1 MKRSATVAL
10 VIAAIAAVLAG
21 AFAAPAQAST
31 TGSLR
36 GRVVDATTNAPIV
49 GATVSAV
56 SPSQTAATV
65 TDSSG
70 AFSFLA
76 LNPDTYTLHVEKTG
90 YSPVAQPGASVFAD
104 QSSTFVIP
112 LASALKT
119 IGRVASRAS
128 GSLVRPGT
136 TSDVYSVNASGQK
149 AAESVAGSGS
159 LNQAYG
165 AIASVPGVSV
175 PSGQQGWYQS
185 VYIRG
190 GDYDQVAYEFDG
202 VPVVRQSDFAPIV
215 TLSALGQQE
224 VQIYTGGTPATSNSS
239 GLAGYINQVIK
250 TGTNP
255 GYATA
260 DGAIGGPQFYHF
272 LSVETGGATPDRLFS
287 YYVGLAGADQTYRY
301 VDQFNGISDPQY
313 FYPLNIASNNAVYN
327 VSDGSCVLR
336 RGPRSC
342 AGDPNFGA
350 TYSPGASYF
359 QAAGFDRETVMNV
372 HFGIP
377 HHNDGGRDDVQALYV
392 TGNIET
398 QFYSSFNDTFLGPVW
413 PGGVPYLDSTYYN
426 GTLGQAP
433 NPSQLVTGRFPSSP
447 TNRVYNNTT
456 VNGTTTTPSL
466 VGLDQRDGNN
476 VGFSVE
482 KLQYQRNFDNHSYLR
497 VLGYSEWSDW
507 LINGPN
513 GAQLTFAADP
523 AEYDVLAWI
532 YGAGAIYS
540 NQFNSKNLFTASLA
554 YNTQTLAT
562 YDAEFASGGPNS
574 RAPTGLGTIISSYVG
589 SGGSCYNFRTGA
601 PWSCFDAGSQGGIFN
616 HAASG
621 CPSPQNFPYICLTP
635 GTAPPGSPAA
645 RAAAHWVMTEDGR
658 AAQFDGVKPYFS
670 SLAFTDVWTPSDR
683 LLVNIGGRMD
693 NFVYTFDNT
702 VSGFPARA
710 FWFNAFN
717 AENCGAPA
725 QDPVSR
731 WNGSSFGPCPA
742 GYSPMTTPG
751 VGLTNDVPG
760 KTSYW
765 VFSPRLAGTYTL
777 NSDNVLRASAGR
789 YARAAATS
797 SQEINDRQQDLPDQ
811 LAGFYKL
818 GYTTPYHQNLPD
830 SSWNYDVSWEHHF
843 HGTNLSFKLSPF
855 YRSTNN
861 QVQYFAIDPA
871 TGIVAGVN
879 VGTQRSTGVEL
890 SLQGGDFSKNGLS
903 FLLSYTYT
911 DSRIKYAP
919 VSNGVSVLDSL
930 NAAIEQYNSYT
941 HACAGSAAS
950 STICGGGL
958 YGGNADPVFH
968 NRGGARV
975 SNPYYGD
982 GLAPLIDK
990 NAWFTTYDVIPT
1002 AFSSANGFAVPN
1014 VATLVLNY
1022 RHNRLSVTPNLTY
1035 SSGSSYGSPLVW
1047 PGYVPQSCTQNP
1059 ALTPTAPG
1067 ASCSGSY
1074 RTASGS
1080 TSTPGVIFLPDPY
1093 THQFDTLGSLKQPW
1107 QLTLNVQASYE
1118 VSPRATVTVTASNL
1132 YNQCFQRGYAWDD
1145 SNVCMYSNLPSNIL
1159 APAGNFITTPPVELK
1174 YPYGP
1179 WSNQTEVGYTAVK
1192 QPFQF
1197 TADLNVRL

>member
-1 MKRSATVAL
+1 MKRLPAVVL
-10 VIAAIAAVLAG
+10 VIAALVAAG
-21 AFAAPAQAST
+21 AATARAST
-31 TGSLR
+31 TGTLR
-36 GRVVDATTNAPIV
+36 GRVVDGATNAPVV
-49 GATVSAV
+49 GATVNAV
-56 SPSQTAATV
+56 SPSQTASTV
-65 TDSSG
+65 TDGSG

-90 YSPVAQPGASVFAD
+90 YAPASQPGATVFAD
-104 QSSTFVIP
+104 QAATFVIS
-112 LASALKT
+112 LAPALKT
-119 IGRVASRAS
+119 IGRVTSV
-128 GSLVRPGT
+128 GNTSLVRAGT

-149 AAESVAGSGS
+149 AAQSVAGSGS

-250 TGTNP
+250 TGTSP
-255 GYATA
+255 GYANV
-260 DGAIGGPQFYHF
+260 DGAIGTPQFYHF
-272 LSVETGGATPDRLFS
+272 LSAEAGGATPDRLFS
-287 YYVGLAGADQTYRY
+287 YYVGLAAANQTYRY
-301 VDQFNGISDPQY
+301 VDQFNGESDPQY
-313 FYPLNIASNNAVYN
+313 FYPLNIRSQNTVYN
-327 VSDGSCVLR
+327 IDDGSCTLR
-336 RGPRSC
+336 RGPGGC
-342 AGDPNFGA
+342 MGDPNYGA
-350 TYSPGASYF
+350 SYSPGASYF
-359 QAAGFDRETVMNV
+359 QAAGFDRENVMNF

-377 HHNDGGRDDVQALYV
+377 HHGDGGRDDVQLLYV
-392 TGNIET
+392 TGNIES

-426 GTLGQAP
+426 GGIFQAP
-433 NPSQLVTGRFPSSP
+433 NPSKLVTGPFPASP
-447 TNRVYNNTT
+447 TNRVFNNST
-456 VNGTTTTPSL
+456 VNGTPTDPSL
-466 VGLDQRDGNN
+466 VGLNQRDGNN

-482 KLQYQRNFDNHSYLR
+482 KAQYQRNFDNHSYLR
-497 VLGYSEWSDW
+497 VLAYSEWSDW

-532 YGAGAIYS
+532 YGANAIYS
-540 NQFNSKNLFTASLA
+540 NQLGSKNLFTACLA
-554 YNTQTLAT
+554 YNSQTLQT
-562 YDAEFASGGPNS
+562 YDAEFACGGPNS
-574 RAPTGLGTIISSYVG
+574 RPPTGLGTIISSYVG
-589 SGGSCYNFRTGA
+589 KNGNCYNFVNGKQ
-601 PWSCFDAGSQGGIFN
+601 WSCFDAGSQGGLFTS
-616 HAASG
+616 AAPG
-621 CPSPQNFPYICLTP
+621 CPQPQNFPYICLTP
-635 GTAPPGSPAA
+635 GTAPANSPAA
-645 RAAAHWVMTEDGR
+645 DAGAHWVMTEDGR
-658 AAQFDGVKPYFS
+658 AAQFDGVRPYFGS
-670 SLAFTDVWTPSDR
+670 VALTDVWTPNDR
-683 LLVNIGGRMD
+683 LLINLGARMD
-693 NFVYTFDNT
+693 NFVYKFDDT

-717 AENCGAPA
+717 NENCGAPA

-731 WNGSSFGPCPA
+731 WNGRTFGPCPA
-742 GYSPMTTPG
+742 GYTPMTQPG
-751 VGLTNDVPG
+751 IGLSNDVPAS
-760 KTSYW
+760 TSYW
-765 VFSPRLAGTYTL
+765 VFSPRLAATYTL

-789 YARAAATS
+789 YVRAAATS
-797 SQEINDRQQDLPDQ
+797 SQEIDDRQQDLPDQ

-830 SSWNYDVSWEHHF
+830 SSWNYDLSWEHHF
-843 HGTNLSFKLSPF
+843 RGTKLSFKLSPF
-855 YRSTNN
+855 YRATSN

-879 VGTQRSTGVEL
+879 VGKQVSTGVEL
-890 SLQGGDFSKNGLS
+890 SLQGGDMTKDGLS

-941 HACAGSAAS
+941 RACAGSAAG

-958 YGGNADPVFH
+958 YAGNASPGF
-968 NRGGARV
+968 NNPGGVHVA
-975 SNPYYGD
+975 NPYYNA
-982 GLAPLIDK
+982 GLQPLIDK

-1002 AFSSANGFAVPN
+1002 AFASANGFAVPD

-1022 RHNRLSVTPNLTY
+1022 RHGRFSITPNLTY
-1035 SSGSSYGSPLVW
+1035 NSGSSYGSPLVW
-1047 PGYVPQSCTQNP
+1047 PGYVPQSCKRNP
-1059 ALTPTAPG
+1059 AQNPTAPG
-1067 ASCSGSY
+1067 ASCNGSY
-1074 RTASGS
+1074 QNADGTTLS
-1080 TSTPGVIFLPDPY
+1080 PGAIFLPDPY
-1093 THQFDTLGSLKQPW
+1093 THRFDSLGSLQQPW
-1107 QLTLNVQASYE
+1107 QLSLNLQASYE
-1118 VSPRATVTVTASNL
+1118 VNSHATVTVTASNL

-1145 SNVCMYSNLPSNIL
+1145 SNICMYSNLPSNIL
-1159 APAGNFITTPPVELK
+1159 APAGNFLQTPPVQLK

-1192 QPFQF
+1192 QPFQL
-1197 TADLNVRL
+1197 TVDLNLRL

>member
-1 MKRSATVAL
+1 MMMRWTLIVFAVVGLAVTGTVSAV
-10 VIAAIAAVLAG
+10 
-21 AFAAPAQAST
+21 AST

-36 GRVVDATTNAPIV
+36 GRVVDAANNAPIA
-49 GATVSAV
+49 GAAVTAV
-56 SPSQTAATV
+56 SPSQTATTT
-65 TDSSG
+65 TDGSG

-76 LNPDTYTLHVEKTG
+76 LNPDTYTLRVEKPG
-90 YSPVAQPGASVFAD
+90 YSPASQPGASVFAD
-104 QSSTFVIP
+104 QSSTFVIALSP
-112 LASALKT
+112 ALKT
-119 IGRVASRAS
+119 IGRVSARSA

-136 TSDVYSVNASGQK
+136 TSDVYSVNAAGQK
-149 AAESVAGSGS
+149 AAQSVAGSGS

-165 AIASVPGVSV
+165 AIASVPGVSL

-185 VYIRG
+185 VYVRG
-190 GDYDQVAYEFDG
+190 GDYNQVAYEFDG

-250 TGTNP
+250 TGTSP

-260 DGAIGGPQFYHF
+260 DGAIGTPQFYHF

-301 VDQFNGISDPQY
+301 VDQFNGESDPQY
-313 FYPLNIASNNAVYN
+313 FYPLSVVSNNAVYN
-327 VSDGSCVLR
+327 VTDGSCTLKH
-336 RGPRSC
+336 GPASC
-342 AGDPNFGA
+342 IGDPNFGA

-359 QAAGFDRETVMNV
+359 QAVGFDRETVMNF

-377 HHNDGGRDDVQALYV
+377 HHVDTGRDDVQLLYV

-398 QFYSSFNDTFLGPVW
+398 QFYSSFNDTFLGPVY

-426 GTLGQAP
+426 GALAQAP
-433 NPSQLVTGRFPSSP
+433 NPARLVTGPFPSSP
-447 TNRVYNNTT
+447 TDRTFNNTT
-456 VNGTTTTPSL
+456 ANGTPANPSL
-466 VGLDQRDGNN
+466 VGLNQRDGNN

-482 KLQYQRNFDNHSYLR
+482 KAQYQRNFDNHSYLR
-497 VLGYSEWSDW
+497 VLGYAEWSDW

-540 NQFNSKNLFTASLA
+540 NQLGSKNLFTASLA

-562 YDAEFASGGPNS
+562 YNAEFASGGPNS
-574 RAPTGLGTIISSYVG
+574 RAPTGLGTILSSYVG
-589 SGGSCYNFRTGA
+589 KNGSCYNFATGA
-601 PWSCFDAGSQGGIFN
+601 LWSCFAAGSQGGIFN
-616 HAASG
+616 HPAAG
-621 CPSPQNFPYICLTP
+621 CQPPQSFPYICLTP
-635 GTAPPGSPAA
+635 GNAPAGSPAA
-645 RAAAHWVMTEDGR
+645 KAGAHWIMTEDGR
-658 AAQFDGVKPYFS
+658 AAQFDGVRPYFG
-670 SLAFTDVWTPSDR
+670 SLALTDVWTPDDR
-683 LLVNIGGRMD
+683 LLVNLGGRVD
-693 NFVYTFDNT
+693 NFRYTFDNT

-717 AENCGAPA
+717 NENCGAPA
-725 QDPVSR
+725 QNPVSR
-731 WNGSSFGPCPA
+731 WNGHSLGPCPA
-742 GYSPMTTPG
+742 GFSPMTDPG
-751 VGLTNDVPG
+751 VGLVNSVPSG
-760 KTSYW
+760 SSYW
-765 VFSPRLAGTYTL
+765 VVSPRLAATYTL
-777 NSDNVLRASAGR
+777 NQDNVLRASLGR
-789 YARAAATS
+789 YVRAAETS

-811 LAGFYKL
+811 ISGFYKL

-830 SSWNYDVSWEHHF
+830 SSWNYDVSWEHHL
-843 HGTNLSFKLSPF
+843 HGTNLSFKVSPF
-855 YRSTNN
+855 YRSTSN
-861 QVQYFAIDPA
+861 QVQNFAIDPA
-871 TGIVAGVN
+871 TGITAAVN
-879 VGTQRSTGVEL
+879 VGTQESSGVEL
-890 SLQGGDFSKNGLS
+890 SFQGGDFSKNGLS

-911 DSRIKYAP
+911 NSRIKYAP

-941 HACAGSAAS
+941 HACAGAAAS
-950 STICGGGL
+950 STVCGAGL
-958 YGGNADPVFH
+958 YGGNAEPGFV
-968 NRGGARV
+968 NAGGV
-975 SNPYYGD
+975 HVQNPYYHAS
-982 GLAPLIDK
+982 LQPLIDR

-1022 RHNRLSVTPNLTY
+1022 KHNRFTVTPNLTY

-1059 ALTPTAPG
+1059 ALNPVAPG

-1074 RTASGS
+1074 KNAAGTTIA
-1080 TSTPGVIFLPDPY
+1080 PGVIFIPDPY
-1093 THQFDTLGSLKQPW
+1093 THQFDTLGALRQPW
-1107 QLTLNVQASYE
+1107 QLTLNLQASYE
-1118 VSPRATVTVTASNL
+1118 LSARATVTMTASNL
-1132 YNQCFQRGYAWDD
+1132 YNECFQRGYAWDD
-1145 SNVCMYSNLPSNIL
+1145 SNICMYSNLPSNIV
-1159 APAGNFITTPPVELK
+1159 APGGNFLQTAPIQLR

-1179 WSNQTEVGYTAVK
+1179 WSNQNEVGYTAVK
-1192 QPFQF
+1192 QPFQLTF
-1197 TADLNVRL
+1197 DLNLRL